1 MKTQIIAAI
10 DIGSNSLKLAII
22 QAAASDSFTVIL
34 QERERVRLG
43 RETLQ
48 NKFLS
53 KEAINLS
60 ADAITRFASI
70 ARSRRVDSIIAVAT
84 ASVREAENAAEFV
97 REIKERTGVSIE
109 VLSSLEEARLI
120 GIAAA
125 QNCNL
130 GEGALL
136 NVDIGG

>member
-22 QAAASDSFTVIL
+22 QAAASDSFTLIL

-43 RETLQ
+43 HETL
-48 NKFLS
+48 KTHRLS
-53 KEAINLS
+53 AEAINLS
-60 ADAITRFASI
+60 ADAIARFSAI
-70 ARSRRVDSIIAVAT
+70 AISRHADLILAVAT
-84 ASVREAENAAEFV
+84 ASVREAANAAELV
-97 REIKERTGVSIE
+97 SEIKARTRVTGE

-125 QNCNL
+125 QHCN
-130 GEGALL
+130 
-136 NVDIGG
+136 